1 MEQFS
6 RPERITMKTIWL
18 GLMDIFNLE
27 RGLGY
32 TLVALTVRPGHAI
45 REYLE
50 ENRTRLVPPF
60 RFLILTVAIGTFLTV
75 QYFNQS
81 DFFEQFQKG
90 IEQGYNKNEAS
101 SIEDRSKFLEVYMAR
116 TTELYNNY
124 FNLFI
129 LAGVP
134 VIALATFWI
143 FRKNMNYAE
152 HLVVNSYLTSYLT
165 VIYILLIPILY
176 FTDYWMLS
184 VLYLGLSV
192 VYSGYLYIQL
202 FREKIVKGIF
212 KTLLVN
218 FLYSIIYYILIIIFF
233 IVIAIISIPK

>member
-101 SIEDRSKFLEVYMAR
+101 IEDRSKFLEVYMAR

-134 VIALATFWI
+134 IIALTTFWI

-152 HLVVNSYLTSYLT
+152 HLVINSYLTSYLT
-165 VIYILLIPILY
+165 VIYILLIPILWI
-176 FTDYWMLS
+176 TDYWMLS

-202 FREKIVKGIF
+202 FGEKIAKGIL

-218 FLYSIIYYILIIIFF
+218 FLYYTIYYIVIIAFF
-233 IVIAIISIPK
+233 IVIVIISIPK

>member
-101 SIEDRSKFLEVYMAR
+101 SIEDGSKFLEVYMAR

-129 LAGVP
+129 LAGCRS
-134 VIALATFWI
+134 LHWQ
-143 FRKNMNYAE
+143 
-152 HLVVNSYLTSYLT
+152 L
-165 VIYILLIPILY
+165 
-176 FTDYWMLS
+176 
-184 VLYLGLSV
+184 
-192 VYSGYLYIQL
+192 SGY
-202 FREKIVKGIF
+202 FA
-212 KTLLVN
+212 KT
-218 FLYSIIYYILIIIFF
+218 
-233 IVIAIISIPK
+233 